1 MTGQARQAL
10 NQAQVVLGYRTYL
23 EQADSLLEG
32 KEVIASGMTKE
43 LERAGQA
50 LDLALAGR
58 EVALISG
65 GDPGVYAM
73 AAVVFEAARKRDL
86 KIGSGGLE
94 LEVVPG
100 VPAVT
105 ASAALLGAP
114 LSHDFACISLSD
126 RLTPWETITRRLQLT
141 AEADLVIALYNP
153 RSKGRP
159 WQFEKALE
167 IIGRHRSS
175 ATPVGIVAKAF
186 RGGQKV
192 TVTELGLA
200 HQAEVDMQTLVII
213 GNSQSFLYQGRMVTP
228 RGYMAKYGGDQDNHS
243 P

>member
-1 MTGQARQAL
+1 
-10 NQAQVVLGYRTYL
+10 
-23 EQADSLLEG
+23 
-32 KEVIASGMTKE
+32 
-43 LERAGQA
+43 
-50 LDLALAGR
+50 
-58 EVALISG
+58 
-65 GDPGVYAM
+65 
-73 AAVVFEAARKRDL
+73 
-86 KIGSGGLE
+86 
-94 LEVVPG
+94 
-100 VPAVT
+100 
-105 ASAALLGAP
+105 LLGAP

-159 WQFEKALE
+159 WQYEKALE

-192 TVTELGLA
+192 IVTDFGLA
-200 HQAEVDMQTLVII
+200 HKAEVDMQTLVII

-228 RGYMAKYGGDQDNHS
+228 RGYMAKYGEGQDNHS